1 MCRVVVARGEGCLL
15 SGTSCVSTVRKRRR
29 RKGRR
34 ISPAFSVIRSSPG
47 ALERLA
53 YSDERIRFEG
63 RSADETAVH
72 IGFCEEFLGVGG
84 FARAAVEYRGGVG
97 GSAEFFGQRPTDV
110 GVHLFSL
117 FRCSRFA
124 GTYRPYGFVGYDERG
139 ELFGCQVIDHL
150 PELCPDDVE
159 VPARFA
165 FFELFAHAVYR
176 NEVVGVCMASFRL
189 SVALVSP

>member
-1 MCRVVVARGEGCLL
+1 MCAAPFCMCRVVVARGEGCLL

-34 ISPAFSVIRSSPG
+34 NSPAFSVIRSSSG

-97 GSAEFFGQRPTDV
+97 GSAEFFGQRP
-110 GVHLFSL
+110 
-117 FRCSRFA
+117 
-124 GTYRPYGFVGYDERG
+124 GT
-139 ELFGCQVIDHL
+139 
-150 PELCPDDVE
+150 
-159 VPARFA
+159 
-165 FFELFAHAVYR
+165 
-176 NEVVGVCMASFRL
+176 VVKGPQEGQREIQSNNGLWHRIKR
-189 SVALVSP
+189 